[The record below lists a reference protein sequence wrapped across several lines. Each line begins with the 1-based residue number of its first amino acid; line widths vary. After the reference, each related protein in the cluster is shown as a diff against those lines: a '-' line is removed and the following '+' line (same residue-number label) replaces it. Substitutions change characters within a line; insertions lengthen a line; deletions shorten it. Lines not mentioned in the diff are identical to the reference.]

1 MLSKNF
7 IPKVGLLEHLNV
19 EFDDVNALEGQ
30 GSMPI
35 VVNSSRKFDVGPTNN
50 ARSKKKKQ

>member
-7 IPKVGLLEHLNV
+7 VHKVGLLEQLHV

-30 GSMPI
+30 GAMPI
-35 VVNSSRKFDVGPTNN
+35 TVNSSKKFDVGPTNN
-50 ARSKKKKQ
+50 AR